1 MSYIILKLLVKK
13 GPSLA
18 EDKPPVVVDWDSVL
32 HKNVRSKEGEPIGNI
47 VAHVGDSVHIET
59 AGSRGQYII
68 PKEHV
73 AAFNGAEITLDL
85 TVSELAKFVLGG
97 GP

>member
-1 MSYIILKLLVKK
+1 M
-13 GPSLA
+13 A
-18 EDKPPVVVDWDSVL
+18 EEGKPAVIDWDRVVN
-32 HKNVRSKEGEPIGNI
+32 KNVRSKEGEPIGNI
-47 VAHVGDSVHIET
+47 VAHMKDSLHIET
-59 AGSRGQYII
+59 TGSRGQYMI

-73 AAFNGAEITLDL
+73 AGFDGAEVTLNL